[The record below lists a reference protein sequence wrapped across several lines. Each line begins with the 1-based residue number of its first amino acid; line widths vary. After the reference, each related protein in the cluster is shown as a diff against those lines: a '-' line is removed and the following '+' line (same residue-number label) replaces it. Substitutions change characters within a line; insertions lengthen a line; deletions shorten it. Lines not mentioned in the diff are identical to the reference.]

1 MSLFLIAT
9 LLTAP
14 VTPGAGPASPVA
26 ISQGAVR
33 SVPVGDPLRRTLLD
47 ALRGPVEAEL
57 DQPVLFVVDQLKVQ
71 GDWAFYAG
79 EVQAPGGRPIDF
91 ARAGYAEA
99 IAEGVFDGP
108 ATYGLLRRQG
118 GRWTVVVHVIGPTD
132 VAWLGWHDEY
142 GAPNA
147 LFE

>member
-14 VTPGAGPASPVA
+14 VTPGAEPASPVA
-26 ISQGAVR
+26 LSQVAVR

-57 DQPVLFVVDQLKVQ
+57 NQPVLFVVDQLKVQ

-91 ARAGYAEA
+91 ARTGYAEA

-108 ATYGLLRRQG
+108 STYGLLHRQG

-142 GAPNA
+142 GAPNS
-147 LFE
+147 LFD

>member
-1 MSLFLIAT
+1 MSLILISA
-9 LLTAP
+9 LL
-14 VTPGAGPASPVA
+14 AGPMTPAPA
-26 ISQGAVR
+26 APPAAAVQSAPR
-33 SVPVGDPLRRTLLD
+33 AVPVGDPLRRTLLD
-47 ALRGPVEAEL
+47 ALRAPVEAEL

-99 IAEGVFDGP
+99 IKEGFFDGP

-118 GRWTVVVHVIGPTD
+118 GRWTTVVHVIGPTD

-142 GAPNA
+142 GAPES